1 MRKAKKKAAQREKRA
16 EKAAAA
22 KKSMEEAPEE
32 QGTTKITNEAE
43 KPNVAK
49 TVPKERAEEKEPPD
63 PGQATGGLPDG
74 L

>member
-1 MRKAKKKAAQREKRA
+1 MIKAKKKDAQREKRA
-16 EKAAAA
+16 KEAAAV
-22 KKSMEEAPEE
+22 KKSTEEAPEE
-32 QGTTKITNEAE
+32 QGATKIADEAE